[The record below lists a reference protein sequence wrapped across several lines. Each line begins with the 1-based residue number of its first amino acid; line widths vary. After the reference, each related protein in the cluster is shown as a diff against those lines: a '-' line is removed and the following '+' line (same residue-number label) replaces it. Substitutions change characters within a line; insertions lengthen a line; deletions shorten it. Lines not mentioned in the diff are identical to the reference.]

1 MDEPV
6 GKVTHYFGH
15 LGVAA
20 AQLTGQLKVG
30 DQVRIKGHTTD
41 FTQPVDSLEVEHQK
55 VDQAGPGDSV
65 AFKVK
70 DKARIGDQVLRVPPP
85 QPSP

>member
-1 MDEPV
+1 MEEPI
-6 GKVTHYFGH
+6 GKVTHYFGQ

-20 AQLTGQLKVG
+20 AQLTGALKVG

-41 FTQPVDSLEVEHQK
+41 FIQAVDSLEVEHQK
-55 VDQAGPGDSV
+55 VDKAGPGDSV

-70 DKARIGDQVLRVPPP
+70 DKARTGDQVLRVPPP
-85 QPSP
+85 VPSS

>member
-1 MDEPV
+1 VEEPI
-6 GKVTHYFGH
+6 GKVTHYFGR
-15 LGVAA
+15 LGVTA
-20 AQLTGQLKVG
+20 AQLTGELRVG

-41 FTQPVDSLEVEHQK
+41 FSQPVDSLEVEHQK
-55 VDQAGPGDSV
+55 VDHAGPGDSV

-70 DKARIGDQVLRVPPP
+70 DKARIGDQVFRVPPP

>member
-1 MDEPV
+1 MEQPI

-20 AQLTGQLKVG
+20 ADLTAELKVG

-41 FTQPVDSLEVEHQK
+41 FTQTVDSLEVDHHK
-55 VDQAGPGDSV
+55 VDRAGPGDSA

-70 DKARIGDQVLRVPPP
+70 DKARTGDQVVLVGPG
-85 QPSP
+85 